1 MARPRQVSDEDILAV
16 ARSVFLEHG
25 PQAPTQAIAD
35 QLGVS
40 QAALFKRFQTKAD
53 LMIAALTPA
62 APPWIDGLHAGPDDR
77 PIHPQLLELATAMS
91 AYFEQTFPC
100 FAALKA
106 SGVPLED
113 NLRSQSD
120 PVPLRTHRALTAW
133 LRAAIDRGAIRQVD
147 PSAIATLFMG
157 ALHSHAFLSHFLGA
171 ELGSS
176 EDHVREMVAVV
187 WSGIRP
193 EESSC

>member
-1 MARPRQVSDEDILAV
+1 MARPRQVSDEDILTV
-16 ARSVFLEHG
+16 ARAVFLEHG
-25 PQAPTQAIAD
+25 PQAPTQVIAD

-40 QAALFKRFQTKAD
+40 QAALFKRFQTKAE

-62 APPWIDGLHAGPDDR
+62 PPPWIETLQQGPDQR
-77 PIHPQLLELATAMS
+77 PIVVQLHELALAMS
-91 AYFEQTFPC
+91 TYFVQTFPC
-100 FAALKA
+100 FAVLKA
-106 SGVPLED
+106 SGVSLED
-113 NLRSQSD
+113 HLKSQQD
-120 PVPLRTHRALTAW
+120 PMPLRTHRALTAW
-133 LRAAIDRGAIRQVD
+133 LRAAIDRGAIRAVD

-176 EDHVREMVAVV
+176 EDHVREMVHVV

-193 EESSC
+193 EETSC